1 MTLHRE
7 IHTLKGT
14 AREIGVRNLASRAE
28 FWELR
33 LKTENITGVED
44 ALDELQVLFE
54 EAAAA
59 LQAWNS
65 ASR

>member
-1 MTLHRE
+1 MTLDRE
-7 IHTLKGT
+7 IHILKGT
-14 AREIGVRNLASRAE
+14 ARETGARNLASRAE
-28 FWELR
+28 FWEFR